1 MSEQPI
7 TSLEDA
13 VTALGALP
21 MPAGPVPQPLSDGR
35 FAEIRSRRFDEVTA
49 GPWLV
54 ADGADGKP
62 VVYVEEPLKGVA
74 GARVLL
80 VAEGASE
87 ADVQFVASARRSV
100 PELVT
105 EVERLRARVAELK
118 AQREADHKTWQH
130 DLRTARDERE
140 ATAARVAELEAL
152 KPAPIQECRKCGA
165 GYTYGEPCQ
174 TCAFRERMAAELK
187 VRGWEDPHDS
197 PLHRAHKVPHD
208 LEWPETGDQR

>member
-1 MSEQPI
+1 MSAREEIRAEAFREAAAAIVAENDRMLWASRPGRHWAAD
-7 TSLEDA
+7 LVLRMAE
-13 VTALGALP
+13 TAAGVAELGALP
-21 MPAGPVPQPLSDGR
+21 VPVGSALS
-35 FAEIRSRRFDEVTA
+35 
-49 GPWLV
+49 
-54 ADGADGKP
+54 
-62 VVYVEEPLKGVA
+62 
-74 GARVLL
+74 
-80 VAEGASE
+80 
-87 ADVQFVASARRSV
+87 
-100 PELVT
+100 
-105 EVERLRARVAELK
+105 EVERLRARVAELE
-118 AQREADHKTWQH
+118 AQREADRKTWQH

-152 KPAPIQECRKCGA
+152 KPAPIQECRVCGA